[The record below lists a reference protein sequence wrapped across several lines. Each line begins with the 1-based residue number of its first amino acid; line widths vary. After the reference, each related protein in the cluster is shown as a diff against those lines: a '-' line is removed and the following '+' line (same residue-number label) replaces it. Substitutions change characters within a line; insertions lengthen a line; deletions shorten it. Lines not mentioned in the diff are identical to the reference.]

1 MNSTKVR
8 NGYVVFHKIKGEP
21 QHILIFSAP
30 EKDVIFFLIL
40 KNPVCIINADF
51 TAGIDAVLT
60 FPKLNQ
66 PGLSLIVK
74 IYRKAVKD
82 HVETKGCLVIEG
94 AIPESSL
101 PGVYPG
107 GEEILGR
114 NVRIAERSNELIQQ
128 ISFFEHAHGT
138 DLFDDSFSAP
148 KIEAEEEK
156 KKEQK

>member
-66 PGLSLIVK
+66 SGLSLIVK

-128 ISFFEHAHGT
+128 ITFFEHAHGT

-148 KIEAEEEK
+148 KIDAEEEK
-156 KKEQK
+156 KEQK